1 MTLLA
6 GIEGGGTKFVAMIG
20 NDQGD
25 VLHRERFPTTTPDE
39 TMPLVLD
46 YFMRQQAEYPFAAIG
61 IGSFGPVDPDPKSLT
76 YGHITTTP
84 KAGWMNYDLVGDVAQ
99 AFDVPIGFNTDVNA
113 AALGEYY
120 WGAAQGLTDFLYVTI
135 GTGIGGGAMV
145 GGRLLHGAMH
155 PEMGHMHVP
164 QDHER
169 DPFEG
174 ICPYHK
180 NCLEG
185 LASGPALKA
194 RWQVESA
201 MDLLPAHVAWELEAE
216 YLGSAVSNWILTF
229 SPQKIILGGG
239 VMKQKQLLSMIH
251 KKVLEYLA
259 GYVENDTIKC
269 IQETVVLPGLGDNA
283 GGCGALALAKQALH
297 AQEDLTV

>member
-20 NDQGD
+20 NDQGE
-25 VLHRERFPTTTPDE
+25 VIHRERFPTTSPEE
-39 TMPLVLD
+39 TMPLVLA
-46 YFMRQQAEYPFAAIG
+46 YFARQQAEYPFAAIG
-61 IGSFGPVDPDPKSLT
+61 IGSFGPVDPDPKSST

-84 KAGWMNYDLVGDVAQ
+84 KPGWTHYDLVGVVAQ
-99 AFDVPIGFNTDVNA
+99 AFDVPIGFDTDVNA

-135 GTGIGGGAMV
+135 GTGIGGGAMIE
-145 GGRLLHGAMH
+145 GRLLHGAMH
-155 PEMGHMHVP
+155 PEMGHMYVP
-164 QDHER
+164 QDRER

-201 MDLLPAHVAWELEAE
+201 MDLPPDHVAWEIEAE
-216 YLGSAVSNWILTF
+216 YLGFAVSNWILTL

-239 VMKQKQLLSMIH
+239 VMKQKHLLPMIH
-251 KKVLEYLA
+251 NKVLEYLA
-259 GYVENDTIKC
+259 GYVDNRMVRNLK
-269 IQETVVLPGLGDNA
+269 ETVVLPGLGDNA

-297 AQEDLTV
+297 HQS